1 MIAGAVSSY
10 QREIMKGGSTNE
22 SVDNAEVRP
31 ESIPLIHIAY
41 QMIRNR
47 IAFVKEAFEL
57 GFILSRRLSNNIDT
71 GIKRPEECYQLRDM
85 DFGIFES
92 ILNQSLETVS
102 TFLENTDVRTDMK
115 SVYKYQYLIEEN
127 IHLFN
132 RDFSKEL
139 VSLRLF
145 FLYIFLLDTDVPL

>member
-10 QREIMKGGSTNE
+10 QRDIMKKE
-22 SVDNAEVRP
+22 SATEPLDDVEIF
-31 ESIPLIHIAY
+31 SIPLIHIAH

-57 GFILSRRLSNNIDT
+57 GFMLSRHLSNNIDT
-71 GIKRPEECYQLRDM
+71 GIKRPEECYQMRDM
-85 DFGIFES
+85 DYVIFES

-127 IHLFN
+127 IHLLY

-139 VSLRLF
+139 VSLR
-145 FLYIFLLDTDVPL
+145 